1 MMAGQPAIRT
11 DITMTSIPTFDDLF
25 DDLPPYFRIPSLV
38 DPPPSLAPLASDKR
52 PSPLEPNAR
61 GNVARPSPWEPNARG
76 VNSSIDNEQAKLSGR
91 QKALAE
97 AKPLG
102 ETSSNDLLRLQQDR
116 PRTKREKLHDYERI
130 ADFVHLPIPT
140 TAKDKPKDKPPLYQP
155 IPVLNKLRQPPPP
168 PPSASLF
175 PPITP
180 SPNASQGQGVQNRME
195 TSKNLLQ
202 FESAVVVERR
212 IEKQARRASLRPRS
226 RWTEE
231 ETNQLIRGVM
241 MFGPGKWKQILN
253 YTHFSWLEGRTTIG
267 LKDR

>member
-1 MMAGQPAIRT
+1 MACQPAIRT

-38 DPPPSLAPLASDKR
+38 DPPSLAPLTSDR

-61 GNVARPSPWEPNARG
+61 GNVTRPSPWEPNAR

-102 ETSSNDLLRLQQDR
+102 DTSSSDLLRLQDR

-140 TAKDKPKDKPPLYQP
+140 AKDKPKNKPPLYQP

-180 SPNASQGQGVQNRME
+180 TPNASQGVQNRME
-195 TSKNLLQ
+195 TSKKLLQ
-202 FESAVVVERR
+202 FESAVGVERKM
-212 IEKQARRASLRPRS
+212 EKQARRASLRPRS

-253 YTHFSWLEGRTTIG
+253 YAHFSWLEGRTTIG

>member
-1 MMAGQPAIRT
+1 MAGQPAIRT
-11 DITMTSIPTFDDLF
+11 DIIMTSIPTLEDLF
-25 DDLPPYFRIPSLV
+25 DDLPPHFRIPSLV
-38 DPPPSLAPLASDKR
+38 FPPSLVPLASDR
-52 PSPLEPNAR
+52 PSPVEPNAR
-61 GNVARPSPWEPNARG
+61 GNVTRPSPWEPNAR
-76 VNSSIDNEQAKLSGR
+76 VTSNMDNEQAKLSGR

-102 ETSSNDLLRLQQDR
+102 DTSSNDLLRMQDR
-116 PRTKREKLHDYERI
+116 PRTKREKLHHHERI

-140 TAKDKPKDKPPLYQP
+140 AKDKPKNKPPLYQP
-155 IPVLNKLRQPPPP
+155 IPVLNELRQPPPP

-180 SPNASQGQGVQNRME
+180 TPNASQDVQNRME
-195 TSKNLLQ
+195 TSKKLLQ
-202 FESAVVVERR
+202 FESTIGVERKM
-212 IEKQARRASLRPRS
+212 EKQARRASLRPRS

-253 YTHFSWLEGRTTIG
+253 YAHFSWLEGRTTIG

>member
-1 MMAGQPAIRT
+1 MAGQPTLRT
-11 DITMTSIPTFDDLF
+11 DITMTSIPTLDDLF

-38 DPPPSLAPLASDKR
+38 DPPSLAPLASDR

-61 GNVARPSPWEPNARG
+61 GNVTRPSPWEPNAR

-102 ETSSNDLLRLQQDR
+102 ETSSSDLLRLQDR

-130 ADFVHLPIPT
+130 ADFVHLPIP

-180 SPNASQGQGVQNRME
+180 SPNASQGVQNRME

-202 FESAVVVERR
+202 FESAVGVERR

-231 ETNQLIRGVM
+231 ETSQLIRGVM